1 MKPEIL
7 APVGN
12 KESLIAAIYA
22 GADGVYFGASK
33 FNARQN
39 ADNFGNGDLAEA
51 ISFCKQHGVKCYL
64 ALNILIKDQEIEEA
78 VNLSRLA
85 YNLGIDAVIL
95 QDLGLASILHKELP
109 KLTLHAS
116 TQLSVH
122 SPAAL
127 SVLKELSFK
136 RVVPARELSR
146 NELKDICE
154 EAARLGMEIEA
165 FVHGALC
172 MSLSGQCYF
181 SAHLGGRSANRG
193 LCAGTCRLPFS
204 AKKGTQYDLS
214 LKDLSLIDKTKE
226 LKRIG
231 VCSFKIEGRMKRA
244 EYVAAAVSTLRSV
257 IDTGSAPKEDFEVL
271 EQVFSRSGFTDGY
284 YSEQLGESMFGVRTE
299 QDKITSNEV
308 LNKLHQLY
316 RRPFQRIPIEFMVT
330 VKTGVPITLTAR
342 CQGVEI
348 TQTDVNPQKAINVP
362 ITKER
367 ITETLSKLGGTPYF
381 AKHIQVDLENGLSFP
396 ISVLSNLRKCV
407 ISELDSQRNPKTEQ
421 YDKEITYNPKT
432 AKREI
437 KKWFLRFNSIEQI
450 PDLTKF
456 AFPIAGYSIPAEEL
470 VAVSELP
477 LILGDDNSVLS
488 PTAELPRGAAD
499 DKATTLLLRGLK
511 DKGIKTVVASNI
523 TSVKLALE
531 NGFSVFGGFGL
542 NIFNNETLQV
552 FKKLGV
558 LKGVISAELSL
569 KEATALSYKGFE
581 TYVFCYGR
589 FPLMLTRNCP
599 GKNGVGCSEKGRCEI
614 TDRKNEH
621 FPLICRNGFCEI
633 LNSRPTNIA
642 DNTHNISADGGY
654 FYFTTEEKYEVSQI
668 LKGFE
673 VKKITSPKYTR
684 GLSKNGVL

>member
-12 KESLIAAIYA
+12 KEALIAAIYA

-39 ADNFGNGDLAEA
+39 ADNFGGCDLAEA
-51 ISFCKQHGVKCYL
+51 ISLCKQHGVKCYL
-64 ALNILIKDQEIEEA
+64 TLNILIKDNELEEA

-95 QDLGLASILHKELP
+95 QDLGLASMLNKKLP
-109 KLTLHAS
+109 DLNLHAS

-127 SVLKELSFK
+127 SILKELGFK

-146 NELKDICE
+146 NELEAICK
-154 EAARLGMEIEA
+154 EATRLGMEVEA

-204 AKKGTQYDLS
+204 VKKGTEYDLS
-214 LKDLSLIDKTKE
+214 LKDLSLINRAND
-226 LKRIG
+226 LADIG
-231 VCSFKIEGRMKRA
+231 VCSLKIEGRMKKA

-284 YSEQLGESMFGVRTE
+284 YNEQLGKNMFGVRTE

-330 VKTGVPITLTAR
+330 VKMGAPITLTAH
-342 CQGVEI
+342 CQGIEI
-348 TQTDVNPQKAINVP
+348 TQTDISPEKAINVP

-367 ITETLSKLGGTPYF
+367 ITEALSKLGGTPYF
-381 AKHIQVDLENGLSFP
+381 AKHIQVDLEKGLSFP
-396 ISVLSNLRKCV
+396 ISALNNLRKCV
-407 ISELDSQRNPKTEQ
+407 ISELDRQRTPKIEQ
-421 YDKEITYNPKT
+421 YDKHITYNPKI
-432 AKREI
+432 AKREP
-437 KKWFLRFNSIEQI
+437 KKWFLRFSSIEQI
-450 PDLTKF
+450 PDFKK
-456 AFPIAGYSIPAEEL
+456 ADFPITGYSLPAEEL
-470 VAVSELP
+470 VALSEPP
-477 LILGDDNSVLS
+477 LILVSDNSLVK
-488 PTAELPRGAAD
+488 PIAELPRGATD
-499 DKATTLLLRGLK
+499 DKATTLLLKGLK
-511 DKGIKTVVASNI
+511 AKGIKTVVAGNI
-523 TSVKLALE
+523 ASVKLALE

-542 NIFNNETLQV
+542 NLFNNETLRF
-552 FKKLGV
+552 FKNLGV
-558 LKGVISAELSL
+558 CEGVISAELSL
-569 KEATALSYKGFE
+569 KETHFLEFNGFE

-599 GKNGVGCSEKGRCEI
+599 GRNGVGCREKGKCEI
-614 TDRKNEH
+614 TDRKDEH
-621 FPLICRNGFCEI
+621 FPLLCRNGFCEI

-642 DNTHNISADGGY
+642 DSTHNISADGEY
-654 FYFTTEEKYEVSQI
+654 FYFTTEDKNDVSKI
-668 LKGFE
+668 LKGFID
-673 VKKITSPKYTR
+673 KKITSDKYTR

>member
-12 KESLIAAIYA
+12 KEALIAAIYA
-22 GADGVYFGASK
+22 GADGVYFGASR

-39 ADNFGNGDLAEA
+39 AANFGNGDLAEA
-51 ISFCKQHGVKCYL
+51 ISLCKQHGVKCYL
-64 ALNILIKDQEIEEA
+64 TLNILIKDQEIEEA

-146 NELKDICE
+146 NELENLCK
-154 EAARLGMEIEA
+154 EAARLGMEVEA

-204 AKKGTQYDLS
+204 VKKGTEYDLS
-214 LKDLSLIDKTKE
+214 LKDLSLIDKAKE
-226 LKRIG
+226 LVCIG
-231 VCSFKIEGRMKRA
+231 VSSFKIEGRMKRA

-257 IDTGSAPKEDFEVL
+257 IDTGSAPTEYFEVL

-284 YSEQLGESMFGVRTE
+284 YSEQLGKSMFGVRTE
-299 QDKITSNEV
+299 QDKLTSNEV
-308 LNKLHQLY
+308 LKKLHQLY
-316 RRPFQRIPIEFMVT
+316 RRPFQRIPIELSVT
-330 VKTGVPITLTAR
+330 AREGSPITLTAY
-342 CQGVEI
+342 CQGVEVI
-348 TQTDVNPQKAINVP
+348 KTGLSPEKAINVP
-362 ITKER
+362 ITKDR
-367 ITETLSKLGGTPYF
+367 ITEALSKLGGTPYF
-381 AKHIQVDLENGLSFP
+381 AKHIQVDLGEGLSFP
-396 ISVLSNLRKCV
+396 ISALNNLRKCI
-407 ISELDSQRNPKTEQ
+407 ISELDRRRIPEIKQ
-421 YDKEITYNPKT
+421 YDKHVTYTPQIS
-432 AKREI
+432 KRKI
-437 KKWFLRFNSIEQI
+437 KNWFLRFNSIEQI

-456 AFPIAGYSIPAEEL
+456 AFPITGYSLPAEDL
-470 VAVSELP
+470 VASSELP
-477 LILGDDNSVLS
+477 LILSSDYSLIKPV
-488 PTAELPRGAAD
+488 AEISRGATD
-499 DKATTLLLRGLK
+499 DKATTLLLKELK
-511 DKGIKTVVASNI
+511 AKGIKTVVAGNLS
-523 TSVKLALE
+523 SVKLALE

-542 NIFNNETLQV
+542 NIFNNETLKILKN
-552 FKKLGV
+552 FGV
-558 LKGVISAELSL
+558 CKGVVSAELSL
-569 KEATALSYKGFE
+569 KETLFLGLKDFE

-599 GKNGVGCSEKGRCEI
+599 GKNGIGCAEKGRCEI
-614 TDRKNEH
+614 TDRKDEH
-621 FPLICRNGFCEI
+621 FPLLCRNGFCEI

-642 DNTHNISADGGY
+642 DCTDGISAEGAY
-654 FYFTTEEKYEVSQI
+654 FYFTTEEKSDVSQI
-668 LKGFE
+668 LKDFE
-673 VKKITSPKYTR
+673 VEKITSAKYTR